1 MKKILITLAAL
12 TSFSLANAQDFKPVA
27 GKVALELN
35 AASPFA
41 ASTPF
46 SLPQYG
52 FKARYFIADQW
63 VARLGFNWDLTNSTS
78 TKFLSNGIDKED
90 ETTFNY
96 AIAIVPGFEKH
107 FEGTDRLS
115 PYLGALLPIG
125 FGSSEEVT
133 YSGVSNVSK
142 TKTTVDN
149 ATGFTSIGLSLISG
163 TDFYMFKSL
172 YLGVEFG
179 LTFSYAAS
187 KDKETSYEVTG
198 GAAIPKETL
207 DGGTTFKITPAANA
221 AFRLGYWF

>member
-12 TSFSLANAQDFKPVA
+12 SSFAIANAQDFKPVA

-35 AASPFA
+35 VASPFA

-63 VARLGFNWDLTNSTS
+63 VARLGFNWDLTNT
-78 TKFLSNGIDKED
+78 TTPIVLSNGIDNEE

-96 AIAIVPGFEKH
+96 TMSIVPGIEKH
-107 FEGTDRLS
+107 FAGTDRLS
-115 PYLGALLPIG
+115 PYIGALIPIS
-125 FGSSEEVT
+125 FASSE
-133 YSGVSNVSK
+133 NVSYAGLSSASK
-142 TKTTVDN
+142 IKTTVQN
-149 ATGFTSIGLSLISG
+149 ATGFTSVGLGLLSG
-163 TDFYMFKSL
+163 ADFYFIKSL

-179 LTFSYAAS
+179 LTLSYATQ

-198 GAAIPKETL
+198 GTAIPKETV
-207 DGGTTFKITPAANA
+207 DGGSTFKITPAANA